1 MIGPVPGTPTPWR
14 CHASE
19 DSPDFWSISRVE
31 PYDDIAYFTL
41 HSREVKAADVAAI
54 VHRVNN
60 WDAEQAKLAALVEA
74 ILAVVNA
81 TRAYL
86 PPDGIDAKECI
97 SRILEATDNPTINP
111 IILEAENG
119 RN

>member
-1 MIGPVPGTPTPWR
+1 MTTKELKPGTPLPWKVAHR
-14 CHASE
+14 GMDVDGPGGEAVAICHAG
-19 DSPDFWSISRVE
+19 
-31 PYDDIAYFTL
+31 YGIAN
-41 HSREVKAADVAAI
+41 KDAAYI
-54 VHRVNN
+54 VHACNSYPALT
-60 WDAEQAKLAALVEA
+60 AERDRLVEA

-86 PPDGIDAKECI
+86 RPDGIDAEECI